1 MNKQMEPNNKNWKL
15 WLFVICLNSVA
26 IAGAIY
32 LKSIG
37 IDLYAFRGG

>member
-1 MNKQMEPNNKNWKL
+1 METLMKNWKL
-15 WLFVICLNSVA
+15 WLFVIGLNI
-26 IAGAIY
+26 IAFCGATY